1 MTEATRAGSH
11 EPDRPSSS
19 LRPASD
25 SPSSQPSLE
34 TLRVFCGYGKTTVC
48 RIFSCQRPRAGEL
61 ALHGALRPGRRAS
74 LAGSPAASPV
84 RRRPRVSPRP
94 FCRPGSPGRNF
105 LSSAIPV
112 SIARPS
118 SPCRPPSS
126 TACSRLRWTGPA
138 TRSLRSAAKGGGE
151 YRARTGDLLVANQ
164 ALSQLS

>member
-126 TACSRLRWTGPA
+126 TVNRLLAASVDRACHPKPALR
-138 TRSLRSAAKGGGE
+138 GE
-151 YRARTGDLLVANQ
+151 GWWRIPGSNR
-164 ALSQLS
+164 